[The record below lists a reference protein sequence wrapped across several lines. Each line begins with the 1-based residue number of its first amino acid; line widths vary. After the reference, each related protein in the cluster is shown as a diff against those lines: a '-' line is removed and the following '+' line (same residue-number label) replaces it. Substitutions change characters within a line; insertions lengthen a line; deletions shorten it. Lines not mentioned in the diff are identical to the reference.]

1 MEFGAFTSGLLTGLR
16 EGVEAALIVA
26 IILAYLEKTGNRR
39 HFQRV
44 FLGVGAAVAL
54 SVAVGVA
61 LWVSI
66 GGLPE
71 PAEQI
76 FEAAAMIAAAG
87 VVTWML
93 FWMRRVAANM
103 RGELQAKV
111 DRSLTEGADVGP
123 VAAGVHRGHP
133 RGNRDL
139 AVPHGPGVRRLV
151 RGGRC
156 HGRPARSARR
166 PA

>member
-39 HFQRV
+39 YFQRV
-44 FLGVGAAVAL
+44 WARRRRGVAL
-54 SVAVGVA
+54 SVAVGVV

-93 FWMRRVAANM
+93 FWMRRIAANM
-103 RGELQAKV
+103 QR
-111 DRSLTEGADVGP
+111 R
-123 VAAGVHRGHP
+123 AAGR
-133 RGNRDL
+133 
-139 AVPHGPGVRRLV
+139 
-151 RGGRC
+151 
-156 HGRPARSARR
+156 GRPRR
-166 PA
+166 

>member
-39 HFQRV
+39 YFQRV
-44 FLGVGAAVAL
+44 WLGVAGAVAL
-54 SVAVGVA
+54 SIAVGVA

-103 RGELQAKV
+103 RGELESAV
-111 DRSLTEGADVGP
+111 DRSLTEGAAWGLSILAFTAVIREGS
-123 VAAGVHRGHP
+123 RRRCSSWP
-133 RGNRDL
+133 RR
-139 AVPHGPGVRRLV
+139 PPPRPPRRA
-151 RGGRC
+151 RWPSC
-156 HGRPARSARR
+156 SARSSAW
-166 PA
+166 